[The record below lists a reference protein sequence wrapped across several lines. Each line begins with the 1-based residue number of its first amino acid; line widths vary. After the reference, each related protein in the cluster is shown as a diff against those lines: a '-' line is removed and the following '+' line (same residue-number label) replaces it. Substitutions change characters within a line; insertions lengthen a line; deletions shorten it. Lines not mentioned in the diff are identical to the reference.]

1 MATGKAEGPE
11 TLMSLCI
18 VHCLRN
24 LRGTMFCCR
33 GSQGQLCLPPD
44 VFLPREICNRLL
56 SMYME
61 LLQTDST
68 LETPGNFLSLF
79 SDPRSTRLTRVQLRE
94 GLQLGDRD
102 LQAIAKQGLV
112 ELHLASCSRLSH
124 CSLRTLASFGPTL
137 VSLSLFCC
145 TNLFQRH
152 QERVEEEEEEEG
164 TGFSFEGFERLRVL
178 SLGGLPEEEDVEV
191 LLRPLTYQ
199 ASLVS
204 LDLSGAR
211 LPCASFLPHWSS
223 TLTPGAVQCRA
234 EPGAHQHHPADGTAP
249 ALGHLMQHP
258 PGLHLQ
264 ADRGHADSHRAGPG
278 ASGVLDISG
287 HALLDSCPSP
297 PQQEPPGYPSEDPS
311 KTSIYFLQELKKP
324 LEFLGLFDTPLCNL
338 RYIPAHKV
346 TGSRD
351 EVQILNAIEAYAEF
365 RPEIA
370 HRAISHLFDTARI
383 QHCYHVP
390 RALQLVIRALKCH
403 KNDHNIR
410 MWGSAVLFYLTS
422 SEYRAEQSARLRC
435 EVIQVVLNS
444 MDQCEEATVQRNCLL
459 ALCNFTL
466 PQEVEFEYQRVTR
479 LLLKILDS
487 ARQDGS
493 AQRIAVHLCN
503 ALVCQADTHHKEAVG
518 RMGFITTMLR
528 LIRKKLMVKT
538 CDQLMEFAWS
548 ALWNV
553 TDETPD
559 NCQMFL
565 TKGGMK
571 LFLDCLQAFPE
582 KQGLHRNM
590 LGLLGNVAEV
600 KALRPQLLTP
610 QFITV
615 FSELLDSSADGIE
628 VAYNACGVLS
638 HVMSDGPEMW
648 SVVDPGRDTVIDR
661 MWRAIRRWDPNSR
674 RNITY
679 RSFEPIMRLLPESS
693 APVSQ
698 HWATW
703 ALYNLVTVYP
713 DKYCPLLVREGGLSL
728 LQQLLGFESSHQ
740 ETKDMA
746 RRLMEL
752 CENFEDPI

>member
-1 MATGKAEGPE
+1 MLRLLRSHVQLPRNPLLVSLREHVQVVIRVFPFPHSNDPAVKFGPGANPHWPKREVTMATGKAEGPE

-24 LRGTMFCCR
+24 LRGT
-33 GSQGQLCLPPD
+33 
-44 VFLPREICNRLL
+44 
-56 SMYME
+56 MYME

-94 GLQLGDRD
+94 GLLLGDRD

-112 ELHLASCSRLSH
+112 ELHLASCSHLSH
-124 CSLRTLASFGPTL
+124 RSLRTLVSFGPTL

-152 QERVEEEEEEEG
+152 QERVEEEEEEG
-164 TGFSFEGFERLRVL
+164 TGFTFEGFERLRVL

-204 LDLSGAR
+204 LDLAM
-211 LPCASFLPHWSS
+211 
-223 TLTPGAVQCRA
+223 LTAIVR
-234 EPGAHQHHPADGTAP
+234 D
-249 ALGHLMQHP
+249 LVHLV
-258 PGLHLQ
+258 
-264 ADRGHADSHRAGPG
+264 S
-278 ASGVLDISG
+278 LDISG

-444 MDQCEEATVQRNCLL
+444 MDQCEEATRNCLL

-503 ALVCQADTHHKEAVG
+503 ALVCQADTHHKEA
-518 RMGFITTMLR
+518 TMLR

-610 QFITV
+610 H
-615 FSELLDSSADGIE
+615 ELLDSSADGIE